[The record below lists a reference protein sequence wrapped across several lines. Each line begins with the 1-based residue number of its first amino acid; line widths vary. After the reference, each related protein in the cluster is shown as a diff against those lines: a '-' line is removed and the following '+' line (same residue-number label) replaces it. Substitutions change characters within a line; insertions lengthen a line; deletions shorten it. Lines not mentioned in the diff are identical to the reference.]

1 MNSFYAW
8 IGNTD
13 IRYYQNAALQRLDSK
28 ENAPVNI
35 ALNKIPFEKIVLF
48 LTGEH
53 HATLSLLK
61 SCLPSYTEFI
71 FADLSSPVNYR
82 VSCSD
87 INETV
92 LREKTGDTF
101 LWFMKLTVN
110 RIQHDIQFC
119 Q

>member
-1 MNSFYAW
+1 MAIQKIKLDLGTVYQKEEGGIYYF
-8 IGNTD
+8 
-13 IRYYQNAALQRLDSK
+13 RYQVNGARKAISLKTRNQKEALK
-28 ENAPVNI
+28 EA
-35 ALNKIPFEKIVLF
+35 NKQIP
-48 LTGEH
+48 
-53 HATLSLLK
+53 LLK
-61 SCLPSYTEFI
+61 
-71 FADLSSPVNYR
+71 